1 MEDLVSEL
9 IELQKLGAIGVKI
22 SYEDEG
28 ALTNEVMT
36 MRSLTH
42 KAGLEL
48 NLKIGGCEAKRDILE
63 AIHLQVDGIVAPM
76 IESEFALKKFLDA
89 VGKYDIE
96 KIKIGINVETI
107 SGHNALNDMKQNFH
121 KLDFV
126 TVGRVD
132 FVSSMDKD
140 REYVNT
146 EEMKTKLVDIFTEAR
161 NSNALCCLGGA
172 MSTES
177 ADLVSQLRKCNLL
190 DKIETRYI
198 MFDMSKVNMMNFG
211 RMMYLSN
218 NFELKWMKY
227 IKSRYG
233 SYESKDNKRID
244 MIQERI
250 KNNTFFTLNR

>member
-9 IELQKLGAIGVKI
+9 IELKKLGAIGVKI

-42 KAGLEL
+42 KAGLNL

-63 AIHLQVDGIVAPM
+63 AIDLQVDGIVAPM
-76 IESEFALKKFLDA
+76 IESGFALKKFLDA
-89 VGKYDIE
+89 TEKYNMEGIE
-96 KIKIGINVETI
+96 LGINVETI
-107 SGHNALNDMKQNFH
+107 TGYHALDTMKDSFE

-126 TVGRVD
+126 TFGRVD
-132 FVSSMDKD
+132 FASSCDKG
-140 REYVNT
+140 REYVDT
-146 EEMKTKLVDIFTEAR
+146 SDMQDKIERVFTEAR
-161 NSNALCCLGGA
+161 KKSTLCCLGGA

-177 ADLVSQLRKCNLL
+177 ADLVSHLRKCNLL

-198 MFDMSKVNMMNFG
+198 IFDMSNVNIMNFG

-244 MIQERI
+244 MIKERVVDN
-250 KNNTFFTLNR
+250 KFYTLNR